1 MNDTGIK
8 RKPGRPRSTE
18 AYESLINATTRL
30 MEVKAIRN
38 ITISEIAKEAG
49 VGKPTIYRW
58 WDSKCALIMDAF
70 LSSTAPHIPVFKSG
84 AALKTLSRQIKS
96 LIQLMNGRSGR
107 IVAEIIGEGQS
118 DPHIMEEFRNRF
130 FQHLLDPSRAVI
142 EYGISSNEFDPDI
155 DVELTLDLIF
165 GPIYYRLLLG
175 HHELDDS
182 FADSLIAQ
190 IGGLFELR

>member
-1 MNDTGIK
+1 MNDTEIK

-38 ITISEIAKEAG
+38 ITIGEIAKEAG

-70 LSSTAPHIPVFKSG
+70 LSSTAPHIPVLKSG
-84 AALKTLSRQIKS
+84 TALKTLGRQIRS
-96 LIQLMNGRSGR
+96 LIQLMNGRTGR

-130 FQHLLDPSRAVI
+130 FQHLLDPLRAVI
-142 EYGISSNEFDPDI
+142 NYGISSDEFDPDL
-155 DVELTLDLIF
+155 DVELALDLIF
-165 GPIYYRLLLG
+165 GPVYYRLLLG
-175 HHELDDS
+175 HQTLDAS
-182 FADSLIAQ
+182 FADRLITR
-190 IGGLFELR
+190 IEVLLEK